1 VQAIL
6 IRTCV
11 CPAVECLLAS
21 TYPAQREASKVYV
34 TLAMEAAGITFHQDH
49 ALGRLLRW
57 KRQPDRVTEAGFM
70 VTGLHVAFK
79 PAP

>member
-1 VQAIL
+1 M
-6 IRTCV
+6 
-11 CPAVECLLAS
+11 
-21 TYPAQREASKVYV
+21 YV